1 VVAKALPA
9 AAFHG
14 SAGLFDVR
22 HLVDAGARAAR
33 SCPMRIFKQNVRLS
47 AAYRLDAYFG
57 TLKVPDPQ
65 GNLVKIDRYFHGP
78 RVTAAINF

>member
-1 VVAKALPA
+1 VPNADIQ
-9 AAFHG
+9 
-14 SAGLFDVR
+14 AGVSYW
-22 HLVDAGARAAR
+22 V
-33 SCPMRIFKQNVRLS
+33 KQNVRLS

-57 TLKVPDPQ
+57 VLKVPDPQ